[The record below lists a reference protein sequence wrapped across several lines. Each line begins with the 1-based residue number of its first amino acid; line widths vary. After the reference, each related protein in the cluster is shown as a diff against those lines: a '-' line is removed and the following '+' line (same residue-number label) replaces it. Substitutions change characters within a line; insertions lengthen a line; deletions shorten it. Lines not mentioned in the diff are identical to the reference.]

1 MTTMGLAGSLW
12 IHGGHVRLGVAA
24 TRSDRHGISAR
35 RAAAV
40 FALLVAYGGPVA
52 AETTPADQAL
62 AQTLFDR
69 GRELMAAKK
78 YGEACEKFAE
88 SERLDPSVGTELN
101 LGLCYESQGRTAAAW
116 AAYRAA
122 SARARRDGRRDR
134 EQAAR
139 DRAAALE
146 PKLSRVSMAL
156 APGADLPG
164 LEVRLDG
171 TVLGRAT
178 LDVAAP
184 IDPGSH
190 VVEVRA
196 PGYRT
201 WTSKFDVDSPTT
213 RPITIPPLSADPA
226 RNARPPSPST
236 ATPALSTA
244 MAAQATPSHP
254 AASPEAAAAPNAAN
268 APTSAPAVAMPPN
281 VSATT
286 PAPSPATLPN
296 QGSPSARTWVGG
308 RYWLDAATVEDVK
321 TALTWQRYVIPR
333 GAVWEAAAA
342 YCSALRVGGA
352 GWRLPTPI
360 ELASLAVPGRMP
372 AVDPQ
377 AFPQTPAGWFW
388 TADHHPWG
396 VAEAISSTTGA
407 KQPVMSDRPLYVRC
421 VR

>member
-1 MTTMGLAGSLW
+1 
-12 IHGGHVRLGVAA
+12 
-24 TRSDRHGISAR
+24 
-35 RAAAV
+35 
-40 FALLVAYGGPVA
+40 
-52 AETTPADQAL
+52 
-62 AQTLFDR
+62 
-69 GRELMAAKK
+69 MAAKK
-78 YGEACEKFAE
+78 FGEACEKFAE

-101 LGLCYESQGRTAAAW
+101 LGLCYESQGRIAAAW

-164 LEVRLDG
+164 IEVRLDG

-178 LDVAAP
+178 WDIAAP

-190 VVEVRA
+190 GIEVRA

-201 WTSKFDVDSPTT
+201 WTSKFDVDAPTT
-213 RPITIPPLSADPA
+213 RTITIPPLSADPA
-226 RNARPPSPST
+226 PPSP
-236 ATPALSTA
+236 
-244 MAAQATPSHP
+244 P
-254 AASPEAAAAPNAAN
+254 AANSAAAASAAA
-268 APTSAPAVAMPPN
+268 APTSAPAAAVPAN
-281 VSATT
+281 AAATT
-286 PAPSPATLPN
+286 PTASSATLPN
-296 QGSPSARTWVGG
+296 QGAASARTWVGA
-308 RYWLDAATVEDVK
+308 RYWLDAATAEDVK
-321 TALTWQRYVIPR
+321 TGLTWQRYVIPR
-333 GAVWEAAAA
+333 GTVWEAAAS
-342 YCSALRVGGA
+342 YCSTLRVSGG

-372 AVDPQ
+372 AIDPQ

>member
-1 MTTMGLAGSLW
+1 MRSGDPLFISEMQQREATG
-12 IHGGHVRLGVAA
+12 AA
-24 TRSDRHGISAR
+24 RH

-40 FALLVAYGGPVA
+40 LSILIACSSGTAVAQ
-52 AETTPADQAL
+52 TTPADQAL

-69 GRELMAAKK
+69 GRELMAARKFA
-78 YGEACEKFAE
+78 EACEKFAE

-101 LGLCYESQGRTAAAW
+101 LGLCYESQGKAASAW

-122 SARARRDGRRDR
+122 GARARRDGRKDR

-146 PKLSRVSMAL
+146 PKLARFSIAL
-156 APGADLPG
+156 APGADVPG

-171 TVLGRAT
+171 TLLGRAT
-178 LDVAAP
+178 WDVAAP

-190 VVEVRA
+190 VVEARA

-201 WTSKFDVDSPTT
+201 WTTPFDVEAAATRSIAVPTLAAAST
-213 RPITIPPLSADPA
+213 AAPASIPPAAATPGSAIA
-226 RNARPPSPST
+226 TPPGAGATGQTGAPLT
-236 ATPALSTA
+236 QNLAAATPAALA
-244 MAAQATPSHP
+244 G
-254 AASPEAAAAPNAAN
+254 
-268 APTSAPAVAMPPN
+268 SAPAPG
-281 VSATT
+281 STGT
-286 PAPSPATLPN
+286 PA
-296 QGSPSARTWVGG
+296 SAGTRTWVGG

-321 TALTWQRYVIPR
+321 TSLTWQRYVIPR
-333 GAVWEAAAA
+333 GAVWETASA
-342 YCSALRVGGA
+342 YCGSLRLAGG

-360 ELASLAVPGRMP
+360 ELASLVTPGRTP
-372 AVDPQ
+372 ALDPQ
-377 AFPQTPAGWFW
+377 IFPQTPMGWFW
-388 TADHHPWG
+388 SAEHHAWG